1 MKRIDSITE
10 ALGEGVIASDADGR
24 CTFLNAE
31 GERLLGWSRDEILG
45 RDVHDTIHAHTAS
58 GLPVSR
64 EECPLHAP
72 VLVREVFRSD
82 LDAFIRRDGSSFP
95 VSLVST
101 PMFDGERHVGNVTV
115 FQDISERRRDEAQLL
130 ATASRLSALVE
141 SMPAG
146 VLLEDE
152 NGLIVVANQT
162 LCDLF
167 RVDVVGAE
175 LAGIRACALLDEC
188 AQRLRQSERFAALA
202 ARDALAPP
210 LLGLELPL
218 TDGRVFELDL
228 SPVFLFPEMP
238 RAEDCRGRLWVFRD
252 ISGHKRVE
260 IELQHAREAAEAAS
274 RTKGA
279 FLAAM
284 SHELRTPMNGIVGM
298 TDLLLDTRLDDEQR
312 EYLEMV
318 RFSADALLVIID
330 DILDFSKI
338 EAGRLEIEQAPFRLR
353 ELLSRSLR
361 PLALRAGQKGLRL
374 HWQLADGTPDAL
386 LGDPVRLRQVLINL
400 VGNAIKFTGSGEIA
414 ISVGPAN
421 AGASSP
427 AAAGDDAAA
436 GAATIELAFAV
447 RDTGIGIAPEKQ
459 AEVFA
464 AFTQADNSITRRFGG
479 SGLGLA
485 ITRKL
490 LALMGGEIR
499 LDSVPGVGSTFSFS
513 LPLRRDQAAER
524 AAAHDG
530 AQYAPAGAC
539 HETVLTGESGRAAQ
553 AASTAVTG
561 IVPAS
566 AGAATGVDGRPAEL
580 PSAQPATPSATAS
593 SNISGRPLRILL
605 AEDNLVNQRVAAV
618 MLERRGHR
626 VCVVGDGEAALARL
640 AAEPFDL
647 LLMDVHMPVLDGIA
661 ATARLREQEIAEGRG
676 RLPVLALTASV
687 SADEVARCR
696 AAGMDGHVAKPIRA
710 EALFD
715 AIAQVLAAARRTQAI
730 AQLGGD
736 AALFAEV
743 AAAYLASLPAQLASL
758 RAAQASGD
766 RQRLRREAHSAKSVL
781 ATFADADGERI
792 AQSLESW
799 AARSD
804 GDHDEE
810 VDPDDER
817 DAAFARSEALAAALT
832 RLGGELAGELA
843 GALSDGA
850 AGKPERALRDA
861 GLPAA

>member
-10 ALGEGVIASDADGR
+10 ALGQGVIASDADGR

-72 VLVREVFRSD
+72 VLVREVFRSE

-101 PMFDGERHVGNVTV
+101 PLFDGERHVGNVTV
-115 FQDISERRRDEAQLL
+115 FQDISERRRDEAHLL

-167 RVDVVGAE
+167 RIDVVGAE

-188 AQRLRQSERFAALA
+188 AQRLRQSANLTALA
-202 ARDALAPP
+202 ARAALAPP
-210 LLGLELPL
+210 LLGRELAL
-218 TDGRVFELDL
+218 ADGRVFELDL

-260 IELQHAREAAEAAS
+260 IELQHAREAAEAAN

-338 EAGRLEIEQAPFRLR
+338 EAGRLDIECVPFRLR
-353 ELLSRSLR
+353 ELLGRSLR

-374 HWQLADGTPDAL
+374 HWQLAEGTPDVL

-414 ISVGPAN
+414 VSVGPASD
-421 AGASSP
+421 GAP
-427 AAAGDDAAA
+427 PLAGDGDESAA
-436 GAATIELAFAV
+436 GAATIDLAFAV

-499 LDSVPGVGSTFSFS
+499 LDSVPGVGSTFSFT
-513 LPLRRDQAAER
+513 LPLRLDQAAER
-524 AAAHDG
+524 AEAAVRDG
-530 AQYAPAGAC
+530 AQYAPAGAGC
-539 HETVLTGESGRAAQ
+539 ATAPSREGSHAAQ
-553 AASTAVTG
+553 AATAAAPG
-561 IVPAS
+561 IAPTS
-566 AGAATGVDGRPAEL
+566 AGAATGVDGRHTERSAAPQ
-580 PSAQPATPSATAS
+580 SAQAAAQS
-593 SNISGRPLRILL
+593 SSIGGRSLRILL

-661 ATARLREQEIAEGRG
+661 ATARLRDQESTEGRG

-715 AIAQVLAAARRTQAI
+715 AIARGLAAARRTQAI

-743 AAAYLASLPAQLASL
+743 AAAYVASLPAQLASL

-781 ATFADADGERI
+781 ATFADADGEQI

-804 GDHDEE
+804 GD
-810 VDPDDER
+810 PDDDGEE
-817 DAAFARSEALAAALT
+817 ALARSEALAAALT
-832 RLGGELAGELA
+832 RLAGELTGESA
-843 GALSDGA
+843 RESESGLYDA
-850 AGKPERALRDA
+850 AAPVA
-861 GLPAA
+861 